1 MHGAGF
7 QGRADIAKILIDH
20 GVRCVPFLRKWP
32 NGAHIP
38 SHFSCKRCASLI
50 AGGVLRLRQGPRG
63 SVDDKHSD
71 GHHPIVRAC
80 WGREQRHTDTVRVML
95 EGGATRRGLRC
106 HSVLSCMDPK
116 VLGSLRIK
124 QHGAR
129 KNDRAVLIQVPRSGA
144 ARRR

>member
-63 SVDDKHSD
+63 SVDDK
-71 GHHPIVRAC
+71 PAQKRL
-80 WGREQRHTDTVRVML
+80 TFPFKL
-95 EGGATRRGLRC
+95 
-106 HSVLSCMDPK
+106 PK
-116 VLGSLRIK
+116 
-124 QHGAR
+124 
-129 KNDRAVLIQVPRSGA
+129 SGA
-144 ARRR
+144 DAW